1 MYPAVEP
8 IFTPIIVCCFV
19 SVVIIVIFV
28 LAFLAFLGV
37 LAVSAVLCVP
47 AVLTV
52 LTVPGVLCVLAV
64 PGVLAVLC
72 VSISRVCIVT
82 LAKPVSRLNLM
93 QSYNTFL
100 VCTNNSAIIPA
111 DFQSSVRNCPIPHLC
126 RTHHQ
131 LLSHFS
137 LFC

>member
-28 LAFLAFLGV
+28 IFVIF
-37 LAVSAVLCVP
+37 
-47 AVLTV
+47 
-52 LTVPGVLCVLAV
+52 VLAV
-64 PGVLAVLC
+64 PGVPAVLAVLAFPAVPGVPAVPAVLCVLC
-72 VSISRVCIVT
+72 VSISRVRIVT

-93 QSYNTFL
+93 QSYNTFF